1 MRLSSRALA
10 GGVITIGIDN
20 GIRRCGGW
28 CGGKGSLAV
37 AAVVRDPSKKKGSAG
52 ILIYQ
57 GNEKGKH
64 LNIFRKSSI
73 QWKKTRRK
81 IKKGS
86 VSSK

>member
-37 AAVVRDPSKKKGSAG
+37 VAVVGDG
-52 ILIYQ
+52 
-57 GNEKGKH
+57 
-64 LNIFRKSSI
+64 
-73 QWKKTRRK
+73 W
-81 IKKGS
+81 
-86 VSSK
+86 V